1 MSKIYKGSLLTTT
14 VMAGLA
20 VVSPAYAQ
28 DVPAAPPVEPSAQS
42 PAQEIADQPAGV
54 LTDPEKGEAIVVTG
68 SRIRRTDLT
77 SSSPVAVATAAE
89 ITASGET
96 ANVESFL
103 NELPQFVPST
113 TGASNNPGNGLA
125 TIDLRGGGASRTLVL
140 VDGKRFIP
148 STLGGVVDI
157 NNIPTPLVERI
168 EVVTGG
174 ASAVYGSDA
183 LTGVVNF
190 VLKRNFSGLE
200 LNGQYRITERGDS
213 AIFTTSA
220 LVGGNFDDG
229 RGNAVLMLGYTDRK
243 ATFADQRKYSRQVLI
258 DSVPNGAG
266 TAGGCTPGT
275 LNSFDFGTR
284 APGGAGVPRTPCFV
298 QGGSTL
304 VPSGN
309 YFDLGV
315 ILDDNGNPRPFI
327 DPQDRFNFAPFNY
340 LQLPQERFTGTA
352 LARYEI
358 NEHFEP
364 FGRLSFSYNKVPT
377 ELAPTPVADAF
388 DINLSNPFLTPAFA
402 AALAPLDLDPDFGP
416 VGDGIV
422 NTFFGRRM
430 LETGSRQNPLET
442 YSFQSQIGMRGEI
455 VGGWNYEGFYQ
466 YGRTALNERLL
477 GDVSRERLQQSL
489 LVGGTAAAPVCLDPS
504 NGCVPA
510 NIFLAN
516 GISPEAAAFVG
527 LSAQAQ
533 TVVKEEVAGLVVNGE
548 LPIGLIGGKKPGI
561 AVGLEY
567 RDVDGSFEPDEALQ
581 FNVLGFNT
589 ATPTRGGFN
598 VKEAFIEASI
608 PLITDT
614 FIHDLTFNGA
624 YRYSDYSTVG
634 GIKTY
639 SAGVE
644 FAPIRDIRFRAQY
657 QRAIRAPNIGE
668 LFSGQGNN
676 FPNAIDPCSSSQ
688 PLAQQTA
695 AIRAACINSGVQ
707 AANVFVFSQPGG
719 SQVEEL
725 IGGNPNLT
733 EETSDTY
740 TAGVVLT
747 PRFLPGFNATIDW
760 YSIKIADAI
769 STFGGGAANILSTC
783 LTTLG
788 GDPGSPFCTAIQRR
802 PNGPINQIVSTNANI
817 AAIELEGVDFAI
829 DYRRA
834 FPWNVLGEGTAVAVI
849 IRGTRTLKQQSQAD
863 PLADLVDCVGL
874 YGNRCGNPTPKW
886 IVNNTLSLTGK
897 TVGFTLQHRYLS
909 KTFDNRQQRFENPFS
924 GTGADFTA
932 INRPSSKIKDYHI
945 FDGSV
950 QFDINEHYRMSLGV
964 DNMFDRDP
972 PVVGDNADEQN
983 NIYPSRFDAFGR
995 KFWMSAQVKF

>member
-1 MSKIYKGSLLTTT
+1 MSKIYKGSLLATT
-14 VMAGLA
+14 VLAGLA
-20 VVSPAYAQ
+20 FVSPAYAQ
-28 DVPAAPPVEPSAQS
+28 DATPVPPADPSAQS
-42 PAQEIADQPAGV
+42 PAQEIADSPEGV
-54 LTDPEKGEAIVVTG
+54 LNEPGDAIVVTG
-68 SRIRRTDLT
+68 SRIRRNDLT
-77 SSSPVAVATAAE
+77 SSSPVAITTAAE
-89 ITASGET
+89 ISASGET

-140 VDGKRFIP
+140 VDGKRFMP

-190 VLKRNFSGLE
+190 ILKRNFSGLE
-200 LNGQYRITERGDS
+200 VNGQYRITERGDS
-213 AIFTTSA
+213 SIFTTSA
-220 LVGGNFDDG
+220 LVGGNFGDG

-243 ATFADQRKYSRQVLI
+243 ATFASQRKFSQQVLL
-258 DSVPNGAG
+258 DTVPNAAG

-275 LNSFDFGTR
+275 LNSFNFGAT
-284 APGGAGVPRTPCFV
+284 APRGAGVPRVPCFR

-304 VPSGN
+304 PPGGN
-309 YFDLGV
+309 FFDLGV
-315 ILDDNGNPRPFI
+315 TLDENGNPRPFI

-340 LQLPQERFTGTA
+340 LQLPQERFIGTA
-352 LARYEI
+352 LAHYEI

-364 FGRLSFSYNKVPT
+364 FGRLSFAYNKVPT

-388 DINLSNPFLTPAFA
+388 DINLSNPFLSPAFRA
-402 AALAPLDLDPDFGP
+402 LLAPLDADPDFGP

-422 NTFFGRRM
+422 NTFFGRRQ
-430 LETGSRQNPLET
+430 LENGSRKNPLET
-442 YSFQSQIGMRGEI
+442 YSFQTQIGMRGEI
-455 VGGWNYEGFYQ
+455 AAGFNYEGFYQ
-466 YGRTALNERLL
+466 YGRTAVNERLL
-477 GDVSRERLQQSL
+477 GDVSRSRLQQAL

-510 NIFLAN
+510 NIFGPN
-516 GISPEAAAFVG
+516 RMSPEAAAFVG
-527 LSAQAQ
+527 LSAQSQ
-533 TVVKEEVAGLVVNGE
+533 TVVKEEVGGLVVNGQIPFE
-548 LPIGLIGGKKPGI
+548 LVGGKKPGVALGI
-561 AVGLEY
+561 EY

-608 PLITDT
+608 PLISET

-624 YRYSDYSTVG
+624 YRISDYSTVG

-644 FAPIRDIRFRAQY
+644 FAPISDIRFRAQY

-668 LFSGQGNN
+668 LFAGQGNN
-676 FPNAIDPCSSSQ
+676 FPAAIDPCSSSQ
-688 PLAQQTA
+688 PIGSQTA
-695 AIRAACINSGVQ
+695 AIRAACVASGVRPDV
-707 AANVFVFSQPGG
+707 VFLFSQPGG

-760 YSIKIADAI
+760 YNIKIADAI

-788 GDPGSPFCTAIQRR
+788 GDPTSAFCSAIQRR
-802 PNGPINQIVSTNANI
+802 PNGPINQVVSTNANI
-817 AAIELEGVDFAI
+817 ASIELEGVDFAV

-834 FPWNVLGEGTAVAVI
+834 LPWNVLGEGTAFAVI
-849 IRGTRTLKQQSQAD
+849 IRGTRTLKQVSQAD

-886 IVNNTLSLTGK
+886 IVNNTLSVTGK
-897 TVGFTLQHRYLS
+897 HVGFTLQHRFLS
-909 KTFDNRQQRFENPFS
+909 KTRDNRQQVFENPFS
-924 GTGADFTA
+924 GTDAEFTA
-932 INRPSSKIKDYHI
+932 IDRPSSNIKDYHI
-945 FDGSV
+945 FDASV
-950 QFDINEHYRMSLGV
+950 QFDISEHYRMSLGV
-964 DNMFDRDP
+964 DNVFDRDP

-983 NIYPSRFDAFGR
+983 NIYPSRFDPFGR
-995 KFWMSAQVKF
+995 KFFVAAQVKF